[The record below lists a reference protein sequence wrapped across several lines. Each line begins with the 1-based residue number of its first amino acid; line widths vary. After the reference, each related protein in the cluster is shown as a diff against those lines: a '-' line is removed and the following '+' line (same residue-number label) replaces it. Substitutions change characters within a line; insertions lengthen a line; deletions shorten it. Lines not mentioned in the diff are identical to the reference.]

1 MICGLLLLWYLHLG
15 PKVCNIYIKLPR
27 VSIQGFPGVYLGFL
41 ALLGFGCYLSPLM
54 VTLYDHY

>member
-27 VSIQGFPGVYLGFL
+27 VSIQGFPGVYLGFSGTSRVWM
-41 ALLGFGCYLSPLM
+41 LLKSING
-54 VTLYDHY
+54 DII